1 MRAIGEPS
9 PGDYESSLSREGD
22 PFSFF
27 LDELLVLVA
36 ELLDRHFD
44 LLAVAPLS
52 VTKPF
57 ATRTNLALMWVPL
70 VLVHVR

>member
-1 MRAIGEPS
+1 MRTIGEPS

-22 PFSFF
+22 SFSFF
-27 LDELLVLVA
+27 SMNSWSSSLSFSIGTLICLPSRLS
-36 ELLDRHFD
+36 
-44 LLAVAPLS
+44 S